1 MPSPSIP
8 RPLPHAA
15 AIPLALTAL
24 RAVLAPVLLGLAYRQ
39 PEPRAFAICLVLAFL
54 SDVFDGI
61 IARRLGVATPGLR
74 RLDSVA
80 DSLFYIAAVA
90 AAWHLH
96 ADLLR
101 VYALPLAALFALELL
116 RYAYDYAKFRREA
129 SYHMWSSKA
138 WGIALFIGFFALLVR
153 GNGGWPV
160 GLAIGLGIFADLEG
174 LLISALLPVWQSDVP
189 SSVHAWRIRQRAALT

>member
-1 MPSPSIP
+1 MP
-8 RPLPHAA
+8 RPHPRAA

-24 RAVLAPVLLGLAYRQ
+24 RAALAPVLLLLAYGQ
-39 PEPRAFAICLVLAFL
+39 PEPLAFALCLVLAFL

-80 DSLFYIAAVA
+80 DSLFYVAAIA

-96 ADLLR
+96 AELLR
-101 VYALPLAALFALELL
+101 PYALPLAALAALELL
-116 RYAYDYAKFRREA
+116 RYAVDYAKFRREA

-138 WGIALFIGFFALLVR
+138 WGIALFVGFFALLVH
-153 GNGGWPV
+153 GQGGWPV
-160 GLAIGLGIFADLEG
+160 ALAIGLGIGADLEG
-174 LLISALLPVWQSDVP
+174 LLITALLPAWQSDVP
-189 SSVHAWRIRQRAALT
+189 SCVHAWRIRQRAALT